1 MAVKATIVLNK
12 YFHGTDAL
20 VRQLQEHVKQR
31 TAPYKYPRV
40 IEFVDTLPMT
50 ISGKIKRAL
59 IRRLDSAKST
69 IEGAKTTVIDTTKNV
84 ISKAKGAK

>member
-1 MAVKATIVLNK
+1 M
-12 YFHGTDAL
+12 
-20 VRQLQEHVKQR
+20 
-31 TAPYKYPRV
+31 

-84 ISKAKGAK
+84 ISKAKGDK